1 MKVTT
6 KTDIKEFPLLNRGK
20 VRDIYDIDDSTL
32 LIVTTDRMS
41 AFDVIMN
48 EPVPYKGVILNQI
61 TLFWMKKFAHLVKNH
76 LIESDVDKFP
86 AALAP
91 YREELEGRSV
101 LVKKAK
107 PLPVECIVRGYITG
121 SGWKDYKATGSVC
134 GYKLPE
140 GLLES
145 ARLEQP
151 LFTPSTK
158 AELGEH
164 DENISTARAAEILGK
179 DIANQIEN
187 IALALFKE
195 GRAWAESRGIIIADT
210 KFEFGM
216 VDGELILI
224 DEVLTPDSSRFWPA
238 EGYKA
243 GQSQPSF
250 DKQYLRDWLSGQPWD
265 KTPPPPALPKE
276 VVEATQNKYLEAYR
290 ILTGAELALEYK
302 MREKR
307 RRNSL
312 SQRASSELARMPAL
326 RPHHSAGG
334 KPGDGNA
341 CRTRMADAIKPVR
354 GNFRTTHYR
363 PLQPGNRLSA
373 DGGREIHGSF
383 RFACHWGSFSPAVG
397 GPFSTQYQLRGNHAV
412 ERQKVPH
419 LRGSQ
424 QQKHRVRNRFLL

>member
-179 DIANQIEN
+179 DIADQIEN

-210 KFEFGM
+210 KFEFGLDE
-216 VDGELILI
+216 DGNVVLG
-224 DEVLTPDSSRFWPA
+224 DEMLTPDSSRFWPL
-238 EGYKA
+238 EGYEA
-243 GQSQPSF
+243 GHGQPSF
-250 DKQYLRDWLSGQPWD
+250 DKQFVRNWLKANPDSNYDLPQDVID
-265 KTPPPPALPKE
+265 KTIE
-276 VVEATQNKYLEAYR
+276 KYLEAYEM
-290 ILTGAELALEYK
+290 LTGKKL
-302 MREKR
+302 
-307 RRNSL
+307 
-312 SQRASSELARMPAL
+312 
-326 RPHHSAGG
+326 
-334 KPGDGNA
+334 
-341 CRTRMADAIKPVR
+341 
-354 GNFRTTHYR
+354 
-363 PLQPGNRLSA
+363 
-373 DGGREIHGSF
+373 
-383 RFACHWGSFSPAVG
+383 
-397 GPFSTQYQLRGNHAV
+397 
-412 ERQKVPH
+412 
-419 LRGSQ
+419 
-424 QQKHRVRNRFLL
+424 